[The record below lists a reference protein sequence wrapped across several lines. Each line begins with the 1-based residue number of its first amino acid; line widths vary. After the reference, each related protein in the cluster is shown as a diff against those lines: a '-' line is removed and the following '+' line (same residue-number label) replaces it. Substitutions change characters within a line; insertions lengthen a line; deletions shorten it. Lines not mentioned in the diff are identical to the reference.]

1 MREHRRRPRKNT
13 PHHVRVL
20 DDQTS
25 KVMGRVV
32 DITADGMMII
42 CQQQYT
48 VGRHFNLRIVLP
60 RMAQDRTHLVVSC
73 EVVYSNQDPNP
84 SFFKTGFRFLNLP
97 GEDGFLLEDVMHKL
111 NLVG

>member
-13 PHHVRVL
+13 PHHVKVI
-20 DDQTS
+20 DQETG

-32 DITADGMMII
+32 DITADGMMVI
-42 CQQQYT
+42 CHEHLSI
-48 VGRHFNLRIVLP
+48 GRKFHFRIVLP
-60 RMAQDRTHLVVSC
+60 VIVQDRSHLEIHC
-73 EVVYSNQDPNP
+73 EAVYCNQDPNP
-84 SFFKTGFRFLNLP
+84 SFFKAGFRFLNLP